1 VGESD
6 DEGETADEIIAC
18 MPVIV
23 KALEQSS
30 WNTLDK
36 MIWAIDAV
44 MTDEFN
50 LFEALANYLH
60 RNHPKEDWNQL
71 ANRLLKK
78 LNALPLPRATDL
90 YSSTY
95 RRDELTNWIIVALK
109 NAGRADEIIPLCETE
124 AKLTHSYVRL
134 VKLLIEDRRIED
146 AERWIHQGINDLGQN
161 LPGISSQL
169 RDMLLEIRKT
179 QKNWPAVAAM
189 RVDEFIRQPGTQK
202 FSECQKAS
210 EKIKAWPQVRKSLMT
225 YLETGA
231 LPWTQ
236 NHWPLPASGLSIDN
250 DRRQK
255 KFPMIDE
262 LINIAIHEKQ
272 PEVVMKWYDQ
282 RPRQAFGWYGLN
294 EDAIANAV
302 SEHAPERSIAI
313 WKKQVENLINQVKP
327 SAYES
332 AANYLHK
339 IRKTLLAR
347 QKEKEWD
354 NYRKDL
360 RESHIRKRRFIE
372 ILDGINGRKILKN
385 K

>member
-1 VGESD
+1 
-6 DEGETADEIIAC
+6 
-18 MPVIV
+18 
-23 KALEQSS
+23 
-30 WNTLDK
+30 
-36 MIWAIDAV
+36 
-44 MTDEFN
+44 
-50 LFEALANYLH
+50 
-60 RNHPKEDWNQL
+60 
-71 ANRLLKK
+71 
-78 LNALPLPRATDL
+78 
-90 YSSTY
+90 
-95 RRDELTNWIIVALK
+95 
-109 NAGRADEIIPLCETE
+109 
-124 AKLTHSYVRL
+124 
-134 VKLLIEDRRIED
+134 
-146 AERWIHQGINDLGQN
+146 
-161 LPGISSQL
+161 
-169 RDMLLEIRKT
+169 
-179 QKNWPAVAAM
+179 
-189 RVDEFIRQPGTQK
+189 
-202 FSECQKAS
+202 
-210 EKIKAWPQVRKSLMT
+210 MT

-332 AANYLHK
+332 AAKYLHK